1 MGQLDIMCWPSGP
14 VKCLLLAILVS
25 ISFLL
30 VGPAPFIPLETNIPL
45 CVVALI
51 ILGIGCSAE
60 LVATFSGSLAAAHEA
75 GFPAD
80 LSTCGLISGIWA
92 SSFALGCFLGPS
104 VGGASLETFGFRW
117 ASQIVVVM
125 HIILAIGTAF
135 FMLPSSN
142 KKTNEEL
149 KESAPLMKRN
159 TKKRGL
165 DSTYGSLENSLSDY
179 GSISS

>member
-1 MGQLDIMCWPSGP
+1 M
-14 VKCLLLAILVS
+14 
-25 ISFLL
+25 
-30 VGPAPFIPLETNIPL
+30 
-45 CVVALI
+45 
-51 ILGIGCSAE
+51 
-60 LVATFSGSLAAAHEA
+60 
-75 GFPAD
+75 
-80 LSTCGLISGIWA
+80 
-92 SSFALGCFLGPS
+92 
-104 VGGASLETFGFRW
+104 GGASLETFGFQW

-142 KKTNEEL
+142 KTTKEEL
-149 KESAPLMKRN
+149 KESAPLMKIK